1 VTPLALWVLLG
12 LFVLRVVGQILLG
25 LDVLQPGG
33 LVPPWNEWQSGLVPY
48 PWLLVS
54 QVLIVVTLAKAS
66 VDVSRGRGFLARPN
80 RMLGRGLVLV
90 GCVYAFGMGIR
101 YWLQGGLSIP
111 IVFHWVLAGYLLVFG
126 AFHLR
131 SARAWYSAQ
140 STPQRGS
147 PWS

>member
-12 LFVLRVVGQILLG
+12 LFVIRVVGQILVG
-25 LDVLQPGG
+25 LDVLHAGG
-33 LVPPWNEWQSGLVPY
+33 LVRPWDEWQSGLLPY

-54 QVLIVVTLAKAS
+54 QLLIVVTLAKAS
-66 VDVSRGRGFLARPN
+66 ADVSRGRGYFARPN
-80 RMLGRGLVLV
+80 RTLGKGLILF

-111 IVFHWVLAGYLLVFG
+111 IIFHWVLAGYLVVFG

-131 SARAWYSAQ
+131 SARAWYSAR
-140 STPQRGS
+140 ST
-147 PWS
+147 